1 MTVGH
6 GVEVWSSQA
15 WREQAISWLD
25 ERLASA
31 GIKRTGEVEQP
42 HLRPWATALRAPPT
56 AGLVWLKAAAP
67 GTAFEVRLLELLHAV
82 CPAHVLSPIA
92 TDPDRGWILLPDG
105 GVPLGERLTG
115 GETVEAMVNIVVPQY
130 GGLQRELWPHTER
143 LLAIG
148 VADMRPVAMPERFH
162 EALDRVG
169 EHVAR
174 RGDPAEEVV
183 LRQVAAFEPQVN
195 AWCERLASLP
205 GPPSLDHNDLHT
217 WNVFLDGKGQAKFY
231 DWGDSV
237 VAHPF
242 SSMLVALEFVR
253 SRVLAVDAD
262 DPQIVRL
269 RDAYLEVFSDLAPQ
283 AELVETLELACRVGK
298 IARTLVW
305 DRAVR
310 ALAPDEVDDEWARAP
325 LVTLSSLLDDSYL
338 GGA

>member
-1 MTVGH
+1 
-6 GVEVWSSQA
+6 
-15 WREQAISWLD
+15 
-25 ERLASA
+25 
-31 GIKRTGEVEQP
+31 
-42 HLRPWATALRAPPT
+42 
-56 AGLVWLKAAAP
+56 
-67 GTAFEVRLLELLHAV
+67 
-82 CPAHVLSPIA
+82 
-92 TDPDRGWILLPDG
+92 
-105 GVPLGERLTG
+105 
-115 GETVEAMVNIVVPQY
+115 
-130 GGLQRELWPHTER
+130 
-143 LLAIG
+143 
-148 VADMRPVAMPERFH
+148 MRPAAMPGRFH

-174 RGDPAEEVV
+174 RGNPAEEAV
-183 LRQVAAFEPQVN
+183 LRQVAAIEPEVN
-195 AWCERLASLP
+195 AWCERLAALP

-242 SSMLVALEFVR
+242 SSMLVALEFVK

-262 DPQIVRL
+262 DPQILRL

-298 IARTLVW
+298 IARALVW